1 MVEFKYGYVGTA
13 AEKVARAQSYD
24 VDASYKDL
32 CEVCKDIRGTLAE
45 PALTRLDVVAKG
57 LAPVR
62 FRDRHGK
69 RLGHRRELGGRKGR
83 YPRKAA
89 RLVRKVLENA
99 VANATSQGISVPY
112 IAHIS
117 ANKHRSYPRL
127 APRGR
132 QMRHDYETA
141 RIEIVLKESDVE
153 RSEAAR
159 KAPKVRTEAERLA
172 RKEPKALKVRT
183 EAERLAR
190 KGEKAERRARKAA
203 ATGFGV
209 EGAGKAKAGMA

>member
-141 RIEIVLKESDVE
+141 RIEIVLEESELE

-159 KAPKVRTEAERLA
+159 TEPKV
-172 RKEPKALKVRT
+172 LKVRT

-203 ATGFGV
+203 ATGVGV
-209 EGAGKAKAGMA
+209 EEAGKAKAQIA